1 MEDQPFI
8 KMFCH
13 CLKKFLKNI
22 DGCLIDRSPIR
33 VNTDLSRE
41 DFLEIFRKSAEFS
54 GNSRNSTKTRFYDHQ
69 FWHVF
74 PETLLHSCV
83 LHRIWKID
91 CWRRSKIDR
100 FLRFWPTFFLKIK
113 FCQNFGR
120 FSPILSKFSRFCQIF
135 PDFVRFFQILS
146 DFSRFCQIFVR
157 FFQILSDFCQIFPD
171 FVRFLSNFS
180 GFCQIFV
187 KILSKI
193 VQNLQS

>member
-1 MEDQPFI
+1 MYSSCYNKIINKHTLCEIVCFSIIYNLSFMLYQTMYDQHFI

-74 PETLLHSCV
+74 PETLFHSYV
-83 LHRIWKID
+83 LHRI
-91 CWRRSKIDR
+91 
-100 FLRFWPTFFLKIK
+100 
-113 FCQNFGR
+113 
-120 FSPILSKFSRFCQIF
+120 
-135 PDFVRFFQILS
+135 
-146 DFSRFCQIFVR
+146 
-157 FFQILSDFCQIFPD
+157 
-171 FVRFLSNFS
+171 
-180 GFCQIFV
+180 
-187 KILSKI
+187 
-193 VQNLQS
+193 